1 MLAGGTDLLYRNALA
16 TSHEPYFRVEVWRG
30 TERLINDLTYL
41 SGRLR
46 ATLASRVSRTLDF
59 SVDETMYPYSVDDV
73 LAPFGNYVKAYR
85 GIKFA
90 DGHQYVWQVFRGRI
104 AVVNLDGDGQCRITC
119 NDRADDVVQA
129 RFEKPESS
137 QVGAF
142 VINEFVRLVSDA
154 LPDAAFGTSD
164 RFDQVVPLLT
174 WEHDRG
180 RALDEMATAVGA
192 FWYPL
197 ANGDFVMRLAPWTV
211 PGQVTVVLS
220 DGTGGTIQDS
230 TAARS
235 RESVFNS
242 ITVTG
247 ERSDGTEPV
256 FYTARDDNPNSA
268 TYVAGPFGV
277 RNKLI
282 QLNTPATQGNA
293 RAAAES
299 YLRHTTALT
308 EQWAFAC
315 TPDGSLEL
323 GDVVGLKVRGRN
335 PIVQVVESF
344 SLPMDVQSGLM
355 TVQCR
360 SQVLGALDELT
371 GFDSDA

>member
-30 TERLINDLTYL
+30 DERLIDDLVYL
-41 SGRLR
+41 SGQLR
-46 ATLASRVSRTLDF
+46 ATLASRVSRTLNL
-59 SVDETMYPYSVDDV
+59 SVYETMYPFSSDDV

-90 DGHQYVWQVFRGRI
+90 DGHKYVWQVFRGRI
-104 AVVNLDGDGQCRITC
+104 ARVDLSADGQCQIVC
-119 NDRADDVVQA
+119 NDRADDIVQA

-137 QVGAF
+137 QVNAL
-142 VINEFVRLVSDA
+142 VIDEFKRLVSDA
-154 LPDAAFGTSD
+154 LPDAVFGVSD
-164 RFDQVVPLLT
+164 RFDQRVPLLT

-180 RALDEMATAVGA
+180 RALDEMATATGA

-211 PGQVTVVLS
+211 SGQVVVVLS
-220 DGTGGTIQDS
+220 DGAGGIIQGS
-230 TAARS
+230 TATRS

-247 ERSDGTEPV
+247 ERADGTEPV
-256 FYTARDDNPNSA
+256 FYTARDENPNSP
-268 TYVAGPFGV
+268 TFVSGPFGI
-277 RNKLI
+277 RNKLV
-282 QLNTPATQGNA
+282 QLSTPTTQGNA
-293 RAAAES
+293 RSAAES

-308 EQWAFAC
+308 EQWGFSC
-315 TPDGSLEL
+315 TPDASLEL
-323 GDVVGLKVRGRN
+323 GDVVGLQVRDRS
-335 PIVQVVESF
+335 PIVQVIESF
-344 SLPMDVQSGLM
+344 TLPMDVQGGLM
-355 TVQCR
+355 AVQCR

-371 GFDSDA
+371 GFESNG